1 MKALRG
7 ARQFKKRV
15 APQLTRPAPLP
26 QFNHFAA
33 LCSDD
38 EEQEAGPPS
47 QPQEKK
53 QISPVE
59 EKDPNWWSDEED
71 PNEIGDCSSEIVGLM
86 EDLMREVCRI
96 APCDQSSE
104 NSEFKD
110 CKDSWSDDE

>member
-38 EEQEAGPPS
+38 EEQETVPPS
-47 QPQEKK
+47 QPQPQ

-71 PNEIGDCSSEIVGLM
+71 SNETDDCSNEIVRLM
-86 EDLMREVCRI
+86 EDLMREVCRMGSS
-96 APCDQSSE
+96 DQSSE
-104 NSEFKD
+104 NSDWRD